1 MAQTALHTSQV
12 HPLSTGLKLNCT
24 NQTHLCQQGSTQ
36 SIHKSNTPLSTRL
49 NPIYTQI
56 KHTSVNKAQPN
67 LCTNQTHLCQQ
78 GSTQS
83 MHRSNTPLSTR
94 LNPIYAQIKHTSVNK
109 AQPNI
114 YTNQTHLCQ
123 QGSTQSMHK

>member
-12 HPLSTGLKLNCT
+12 HPLSTGLKLN
-24 NQTHLCQQGSTQ
+24 
-36 SIHKSNTPLSTRL
+36 
-49 NPIYTQI
+49 YAQI

-67 LCTNQTHLCQQ
+67 LYTNQTHLCQP

-83 MHRSNTPLSTR
+83 ILKSNTPLSTR

-109 AQPNI
+109 AQPNLC
-114 YTNQTHLCQ
+114 TDQTHLCQ
-123 QGSTQSMHK
+123 QGSN

>member
-12 HPLSTGLKLNCT
+12 RPLSIGLKLNYAQIKHTSVNKAQPNLYTPLSTRLKSNTPLNKAQPNLYT

-67 LCTNQTHLCQQ
+67 
-78 GSTQS
+78 
-83 MHRSNTPLSTR
+83 
-94 LNPIYAQIKHTSVNK
+94 
-109 AQPNI
+109 I

-123 QGSTQSMHK
+123 QG